1 MSKTVLSSQGEWIW
15 AWPQLLRVVIKTL
28 TAVHT
33 YNSSYSGSRD
43 QEDHSSKPTP
53 GKQFMTPY
61 LKKTHHKNR
70 AGGVAPVVEW
80 LPSKYEALSSN
91 PSKNTCLQSITLCLL
106 PSNHKNVIIL
116 RNNLR
121 IFFSLDQNFQEFCRH
136 DNSQEINLKLFFF
149 CSIGVWTQRLM
160 LTRQVLYGLSHS
172 VSPNSQEIIANHKLK
187 WITQRHIVLR
197 AQLQTLLQTFHLFF
211 LQ

>member
-1 MSKTVLSSQGEWIW
+1 VAHAYNLSYLG
-15 AWPQLLRVVIKTL
+15 
-28 TAVHT
+28 
-33 YNSSYSGSRD
+33 GRD
-43 QEDHSSKPTP
+43 QEDLRWRPARAKNETLSQKFPT
-53 GKQFMTPY
+53 
-61 LKKTHHKNR
+61 LKRT
-70 AGGVAPVVEW
+70 GGVAPVVEW